1 MKSRY
6 QWLEGALADGGVV
19 VTANRR
25 LARELRKVHG
35 EMQIA
40 SGRKA
45 WPTPDIQ
52 FVTDWLGQLLESGPF
67 DESMALRINSQAS
80 TVLWER
86 CVDNALRERLPGVT
100 GIVRQCRQAWIRLQD
115 WRVPLQEVV
124 ARSAGAEQR
133 QFASAVRQYGE
144 TLSRNNWVDDAG
156 LIEAVV
162 RLVSADSAG
171 AARDIPGRVCMAG
184 FDRISPALDMLLGKL
199 EINNVEI
206 VHAENRPAARTI
218 SSTSHRD
225 QAAELRAAGAWA
237 RAELISDPEL
247 RVAIICPD
255 LESNASQ
262 VVRLVR
268 EGFAPGWQTSGSGHR
283 NAVDISYGRPLA
295 DYPGV
300 RIALMLLRWVHDGLK
315 SSEVSVL
322 LRSLSIN
329 SGLTGGRS
337 RLEQQLRRIPD
348 RYWSPKD
355 LLGALRTR
363 DADVD
368 AEAWRQ
374 NVGKIAEAKLH
385 YREQAGPPQWA
396 ERFDRL
402 LTDAGWPGHESPD
415 SHEFQLLN
423 RWRDLL
429 NEFARLERVE
439 PALSFSQA
447 VARLSQLANDVVF
460 QPESEQG
467 VLPILGVLEAAGME
481 FDKIWVTAFDA
492 RHWPAAGNPLAFVP
506 RQLQKDYGMPDA
518 TPQDSLVFSRRVIE
532 RLTHSATDVVLSW
545 ALSEGDVPLQ
555 PSPLLQEI
563 VGADHRD
570 EADPGWYASTMLSSE
585 ILTPVMD
592 DPVPPVGSNEHIGG
606 GAYTVQ
612 RQSSDPFSAFAY
624 GRLHIND
631 LQSFQA
637 GLSPS
642 IRGSAIHAALRD
654 LYSDHPS
661 QSALKR
667 WSDEDWTDRV
677 VGASSRSLAPYERH
691 ADPSLRRIIQ
701 LEQRRIEKIL
711 FRFAAEEQLREKF
724 RVIMTEQKLE
734 YSGHGIRLNLRVD
747 RVDQL
752 DDQSILIIDY
762 KTGAEKGL
770 HNRAGDISDLQLM
783 VYALALQEEYSI
795 GGIAILNL
803 DTRKISLKGAGQDDE
818 WPDQLSRWSAEA
830 NAAIQAI
837 SRGDARINI
846 QLSTEQ
852 ARPLNLLSRFE
863 ELRRD

>member
-1 MKSRY
+1 
-6 QWLEGALADGGVV
+6 LADGGVV

-25 LARELRKVHG
+25 LARELKKEHG
-35 EMQIA
+35 EIQLA

-45 WPTPDIQ
+45 WTTPDIR
-52 FVTDWLGQLLESGPF
+52 FVTDWLGLLLESGPL
-67 DESMALRINSQAS
+67 DESMPLRINSQAS

-86 CVDNALRERLPGVT
+86 CVENALRERLPGVS
-100 GIVRQCRQAWIRLQD
+100 GIARQCRQAWVRLQG
-115 WRVPLQEVV
+115 WLVPLQEVV
-124 ARSAGAEQR
+124 ARSSGAEQR
-133 QFASAVRQYGE
+133 QFASAVRQYCE

-162 RLVSADSAG
+162 KLVSSDSAG
-171 AARDIPGRVCMAG
+171 LAMGFPARICMAG
-184 FDRISPALDMLLGKL
+184 FDRISPALEMLLDKL
-199 EINNVEI
+199 VINDVEI
-206 VHAENRPAARTI
+206 VQVENRPIAETI
-218 SSTSHRD
+218 STTTHRD

-237 RAELISDPEL
+237 RAELIRDPES
-247 RVAIICPD
+247 RIAIICPD
-255 LESNASQ
+255 LESNASR
-262 VVRLVR
+262 VARLVR
-268 EGFAPGWQTSGSGHR
+268 EGFAPGWQMSGSDHR

-295 DYPGV
+295 DYPAV

-315 SSEVSVL
+315 SRDVSVL
-322 LRSLSIN
+322 LRSRSIN
-329 SGLTGGRS
+329 GGLTGGRS
-337 RLEQQLRRIPD
+337 RLEQQLRRLPD

-355 LLGALRTR
+355 LLGVLKAG
-363 DADVD
+363 DADAD
-368 AEAWRQ
+368 ADAWCQ
-374 NVGKIAEAKLH
+374 SIGKIAEANLH
-385 YREQAGPPQWA
+385 YRELAGPPQWA

-402 LTDAGWPGHESPD
+402 LTDAGWPGSAPPD

-429 NEFARLERVE
+429 NEFARLERIE
-439 PALSFSQA
+439 PAVSFSEA

-481 FDKIWVTAFDA
+481 FDKIRITAFDA
-492 RHWPAAGNPLAFVP
+492 RHWPVPGNPLAFVP

-532 RLTHSATDVVLSW
+532 RLTHSATDVILSW

-563 VGADHRD
+563 VVVDHPD
-570 EADPGWYASTMLSSE
+570 GADPGWYASEMLNSE
-585 ILTPVMD
+585 ILIPVTD
-592 DPVPPVGSNEHIGG
+592 DPVPPVGRNEHIGG

-624 GRLHIND
+624 GRLRIND

-637 GLSPS
+637 GLSAS

-661 QSALKR
+661 QSVLKG
-667 WSDEDWTDRV
+667 WDEDDWNGRIVD
-677 VGASSRSLAPYERH
+677 ASNRSLSHYERH
-691 ADPSLRRIIQ
+691 ADPALRRIIQ
-701 LEQRRIEKIL
+701 LEQRRIRKIL
-711 FRFAAEEQLREKF
+711 FRFASEEQLREEF
-724 RVIMTEQKLE
+724 RVVMTEQKLE
-734 YSGHGIRLNLRVD
+734 YCGHGIQLNLRVD

-770 HNRAGDISDLQLM
+770 HDRAGDLYDLQLI

-795 GGIAILNL
+795 GGVAILNL
-803 DTRKISLKGAGQDDE
+803 DTRKISLKEAGQDDE
-818 WPDQLSRWSAEA
+818 WPDQFSRWSAEA
-830 NAAIQAI
+830 NVAIRAM
-837 SRGDARINI
+837 SRGDARINML
-846 QLSTEQ
+846 LSTEQ